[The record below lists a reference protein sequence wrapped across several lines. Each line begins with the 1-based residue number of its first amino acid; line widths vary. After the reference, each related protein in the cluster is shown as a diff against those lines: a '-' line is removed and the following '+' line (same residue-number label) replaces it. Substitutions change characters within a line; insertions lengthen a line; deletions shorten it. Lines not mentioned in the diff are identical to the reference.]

1 MHFGDGG
8 KRAYWGGFFKAIVN
22 MTKDGRAIFIDGSLG
37 GVKGLVS
44 NRYGIS
50 NHSAQ
55 SRMVAGKEKGRAKAK
70 AIVSLLKETETIKVV
85 THSMGSAFAKGF
97 ITALIKYGEE
107 NGIDIVSRIEYEL
120 DLAPF
125 QPYDQK
131 AVDGV
136 KTIFVQHYND
146 GIAGI
151 GDIEGAD
158 IGKRLHRYRFSTGL
172 EELRIELEEH
182 SIESFVMDIEEIKLL
197 INDMNKKPDGK
208 ER

>member
-1 MHFGDGG
+1 MAHWEGLRVSFL
-8 KRAYWGGFFKAIVN
+8 
-22 MTKDGRAIFIDGSLG
+22 IDTGLATIRRRVEWSL
-37 GVKGLVS
+37 
-44 NRYGIS
+44 
-50 NHSAQ
+50 
-55 SRMVAGKEKGRAKAK
+55 EKK
-70 AIVSLLKETETIKVV
+70 
-85 THSMGSAFAKGF
+85 
-97 ITALIKYGEE
+97 
-107 NGIDIVSRIEYEL
+107 L

-172 EELRIELEEH
+172 EELRIEFEEH

-197 INDMNKKPDGK
+197 INDMDKKPDGK